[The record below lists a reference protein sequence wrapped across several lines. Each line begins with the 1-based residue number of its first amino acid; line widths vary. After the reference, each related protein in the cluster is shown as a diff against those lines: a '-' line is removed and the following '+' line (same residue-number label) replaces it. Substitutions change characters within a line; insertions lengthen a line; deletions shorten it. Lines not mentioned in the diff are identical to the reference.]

1 MAARARTVETK
12 LSDALHA
19 RLTERFVNR
28 RTAILMKS
36 LGLNGAPLPVMLE
49 KDGSL
54 AVEGEAVGRIEGFRF
69 TVDPSAGHADRRM
82 LLAAGERVLPAF
94 LTQRAEWWLGE
105 IGRASVRERGCQY
118 V

>member
-1 MAARARTVETK
+1 
-12 LSDALHA
+12 
-19 RLTERFVNR
+19 
-28 RTAILMKS
+28 
-36 LGLNGAPLPVMLE
+36 MLE

-94 LTQRAEWWLGE
+94 LAQRAEWLLGQGMDE
-105 IGRASVRERGCQY
+105 LVLRNGAIEWESRPLASVSIAPDFSAPQMALARETAM
-118 V
+118 